1 MKYTLLAPILL
12 SSTAFAGAGQ
22 WKRQDPS
29 PTTAAPAATTTYEFT
44 ICRDERDC
52 LPSERCV
59 FQTLNG
65 AHNGYNGVCK
75 PENYTYVTPSP
86 TPLPPRPTTA
96 NNLCSS
102 DNECRTDETCLTGND
117 YGEGGGPGGHCVSM
131 QRDGPCSFNYN
142 CYFTQYC
149 DTGNGKCTNYRDC
162 RSEFCPPPVGSRGE
176 SVTVFHLQMFETD
189 SIVAFPNRRMLLI
202 FEIPTLRLFVNSS

>member
-52 LPSERCV
+52 LPGERCY

-75 PENYTYVTPSP
+75 PENYS
-86 TPLPPRPTTA
+86 
-96 NNLCSS
+96 
-102 DNECRTDETCLTGND
+102 
-117 YGEGGGPGGHCVSM
+117 
-131 QRDGPCSFNYN
+131 
-142 CYFTQYC
+142 
-149 DTGNGKCTNYRDC
+149 
-162 RSEFCPPPVGSRGE
+162 
-176 SVTVFHLQMFETD
+176 
-189 SIVAFPNRRMLLI
+189 
-202 FEIPTLRLFVNSS
+202 